1 MPHAATRIQNAVN
14 LAGNSEGLPG
24 AAGTGA
30 VSARCSSPRA
40 RIAAK
45 RPRFRSFRARIALY
59 TARTATSQRSAPLS
73 GEVSVFTWQFVLDLR
88 LGTVPHAAG
97 CLRPLT
103 KPPAPIVLRR

>member
-1 MPHAATRIQNAVN
+1 MPHAATRIQNGVN
-14 LAGNSEGLPG
+14 LAGSSEGLPA
-24 AAGTGA
+24 AAGTGV

-73 GEVSVFTWQFVLDLR
+73 GEVSVFITWQFVLDLR

-97 CLRPLT
+97 CM
-103 KPPAPIVLRR
+103 RRR